1 MIDEDGLGDPDAGL
15 ETHLSDDSDSD
26 DEKPF
31 KYEQK
36 EYTKTQF
43 HAIKEVIKRIMADH
57 GETDVLYDSKYCDL
71 KAFIPSSAH
80 EERETLR

>member
-1 MIDEDGLGDPDAGL
+1 MIDEDGL

-36 EYTKTQF
+36 EYT
-43 HAIKEVIKRIMADH
+43 
-57 GETDVLYDSKYCDL
+57 
-71 KAFIPSSAH
+71 
-80 EERETLR
+80 